1 MKKTIITVTVFFLLF
16 VCIKAVKAQSTADAM
31 KMEAQREMQVGRFGE
46 AIDLLNRYISARP
59 QQADGYNLRGL
70 CYEKRQQFEY
80 AVYDYRS
87 ARKLEPNNKEIN
99 NNLDRAT
106 KTWYTLLFNDIEG
119 YKREIAINPNNPE
132 NYLSIGKC
140 YKNMGQ
146 WAVAEQWYD
155 KYLTMAHA
163 SPDEIIRY
171 SEILAK
177 VNHIAKGWP
186 ILKKYTEEYPN
197 DQRLWSRYGYFSLWL
212 GKNKIAIE
220 AFENS
225 LALKPYFKEAMDGLD
240 EAKGKGYIYTVNDTS
255 YKHFNY
261 GMPPVQAAFVY
272 PIDRYYRIL
281 KRNPDDNDVRIK
293 LVNALYNAKR
303 YEEASQQI
311 QILQNDKYDSL
322 GVAQLAAQL
331 DSTRQIEFRNTIAE
345 YKSILA
351 SDSTNKKAVLT
362 IGDNYSRLMDYDSA
376 LMVYATYLN
385 KYPDDQEILFAY
397 AKAQAN
403 NRDFNRAEE
412 KMNVLLQMDPN
423 NLKYQLFKAQL
434 DVWLG
439 NNFEEAKGYLNNV
452 LAQEPNNISALAALS
467 SLNMQ
472 KNDFIAAQKDMDKIK
487 SINPDSPDLHQLQT
501 VYELQKSRYKQEQ
514 ELSILQEG
522 RQLYGEGKC
531 EQAIPKYE
539 EFISKSQP
547 NVLIEKEFGD
557 VNVCAKNYQK
567 AIDLYTD
574 VLNQGYDFNVDLARA
589 EAYYYMGDSVNALK
603 EFQRL
608 VKSQPDNFNA
618 NLYLGDSYVR
628 MHEYDKARDTYDN
641 MENKLTLDSTQTAI
655 VEQRY
660 SWLPVTGFR
669 GIMATFPSYVLLT
682 PYGTYYTDNLGI
694 KDNVQGLRID
704 LGVTSFLSV
713 GAEGFRTTLASDV
726 ARVNANTIRWDLTFR
741 LAEALTLG
749 VNFGNMYF
757 DNAYTESVADI
768 FLRSEKVNHYSLSA
782 TYSKL
787 DASQVIY
794 SPYLIGVRLNA
805 DMFNIGGYYQFKS
818 GLKTSANYTYFSFS
832 DGNQGYNF
840 SLRIGKY
847 FYPDFILGYE
857 FYNSGFKRTSFFY
870 YSPSNY
876 SSHNIWADW
885 DIVKESNLT
894 VTVGGLIGFI
904 ANSSYILRQAHADAT
919 YRVVDRLTLQGTVS
933 GGSSF
938 QNYAGYS
945 SFAVR
950 LAAYWSL

>member
-1 MKKTIITVTVFFLLF
+1 MKKSIITATVFFLLF
-16 VCIKAVKAQSTADAM
+16 GFIQFVNAQSIAEAM
-31 KMEAQREMQVGRFGE
+31 KLEAQREMQVGRYGE
-46 AIDLLNRYISARP
+46 AIDLLNKYISAHP

-99 NNLDRAT
+99 NNLERAT

-155 KYLTMAHA
+155 KYLTMTHA

-177 VNHIAKGWP
+177 TGHIAKGWP
-186 ILKKYTEEYPN
+186 ILKRYTEEYPN
-197 DQRLWSRYGYFSLWL
+197 DQRLWSRYGYFSMWL

-225 LALKPYFKEAMDGLD
+225 LALKPFFKEAMDGLD

-255 YKHFNY
+255 VKHFNY
-261 GMPPVQAAFVY
+261 GMPPVQAPFVY
-272 PIDRYYRIL
+272 PIDRYYGIL
-281 KRNPDDNDVRIK
+281 KRNPGNDEIRFK
-293 LVNALYNAKR
+293 LVKALYDAKR

-311 QILQNDKYDSL
+311 QILESNKYDS
-322 GVAQLAAQL
+322 VDVYQFASQL
-331 DSTRQIEFRNTIAE
+331 DTTMALEYRKSIAD

-351 SDSTNKKAVLT
+351 TDSTNKKAVLA
-362 IGDNYSRLMDYDSA
+362 IGDSYSRLTDYDSA

-385 KYPDDQEILFAY
+385 KYPDDQEVLFAY

-412 KMNVLLQMDPN
+412 KMTTLLQMDPN

-439 NNFEEAKGYLNNV
+439 KNFDEAKGYLNNV
-452 LAQEPNNISALAALS
+452 LTQQPDNIAALTALS

-472 KNDFIAAQKDMDKIK
+472 KNDFIAAQKNMDKIK

-514 ELSILQEG
+514 ELAILQDG

-531 EQAIPKYE
+531 QQAIPKYE
-539 EFISKSQP
+539 EFMAKSQP
-547 NVLIEKEFGD
+547 NVLIEKEFAD

-574 VLNQGYDFNVDLARA
+574 VLNQGYDYNVDLARA
-589 EAYYYMGDSVNALK
+589 EAYYYNGDSVNALK

-608 VKSQPDNFNA
+608 VKSKPDNFNA

-641 MENKLTLDSTQTAI
+641 MENNLKLDSAQTAM

-660 SWLPVTGFR
+660 SWMPVTGFR
-669 GIMATFPSYVLLT
+669 GILATFPSYVLLT
-682 PYGTYYTDNLGI
+682 PYGTYYSDNLGI
-694 KDNVQGLRID
+694 KDNVQGLRVD
-704 LGVTSFLSV
+704 LGVTSFLTV
-713 GAEGFRTTLASDV
+713 GVEGFRTTLASDV

-741 LAEALTLG
+741 LAEALTFG

-757 DNAYTESVADI
+757 DNAYTESVADV
-768 FLRSEKVNHYSLSA
+768 FVRSEKANLYSVSA

-794 SPYLIGVRLNA
+794 SPYLIGVRMNA
-805 DMFNIGGYYQFKS
+805 DMFNIGGFYQFKS
-818 GLKTSANYTYFSFS
+818 GLKTSASLTTFSFS
-832 DGNQGYNF
+832 DGNQGYNLD
-840 SLRIGKY
+840 LRIGKY

-857 FYNSGFKRTSFFY
+857 YYNSGFKRTSFFY
-870 YSPSNY
+870 YSPISY

-885 DIVKESNLT
+885 DIVKESDVT
-894 VTVGGLIGFI
+894 VTVGGLIGFV
-904 ANSSYILRQAHADAT
+904 ANSSYILRQAHAQAT
-919 YRVVDRLTLQGTVS
+919 YRVFDRLTLQGS
-933 GGSSF
+933 IIGGSSF

-945 SFAVR
+945 SFWVR